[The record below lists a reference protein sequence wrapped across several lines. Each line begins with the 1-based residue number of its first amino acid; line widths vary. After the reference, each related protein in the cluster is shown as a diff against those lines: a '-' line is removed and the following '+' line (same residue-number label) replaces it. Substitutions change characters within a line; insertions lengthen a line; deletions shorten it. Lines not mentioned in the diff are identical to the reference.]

1 MIRAR
6 LNDKVAA
13 HDIPSILDAE
23 SSAPYSYGALM
34 VDALRARGGQAA
46 VDGVFHQPPHDDRSV
61 LVVEAR
67 KTRPQLMHVP
77 PPVAG
82 EQNVHV
88 DRLGTVGLFHVLASR
103 LDPGAALIAAEQR
116 RNDVM
121 VTTRRSDGATCVHLS
136 IATGGTAGRA
146 RLVDALTAWA
156 AKGPTG
162 AAMVDPGETA
172 VGVLSGRARDDAV
185 RFTTCETP
193 GAPAPAQFA
202 GPATLAV
209 LRGEVVAA
217 GLRAHAGTPAIEC
230 AADGLVQDAGVQAAL
245 PVQLDRVAP
254 SNATLRRAITEETAA
269 AKRAWASRSRPVGSR
284 NASSRAAACLRRRS
298 RRR

>member
-1 MIRAR
+1 
-6 LNDKVAA
+6 
-13 HDIPSILDAE
+13 
-23 SSAPYSYGALM
+23 M

-46 VDGVFHQPPHDDRSV
+46 IDRVFHHPPHDDRSV

-67 KTRPQLMHVP
+67 DTRPQLMRVP

-82 EQNVHV
+82 ERNVHV
-88 DRLGTVGLFHVLASR
+88 DRLGTVGLFHVLAGR
-103 LDPGAALIAAEQR
+103 LDPGTALIAAEQR

-136 IATGGTAGRA
+136 IAAGSTAGRA

-162 AAMVDPGETA
+162 AALVDPGNTA
-172 VGVLSGRARDDAV
+172 LAVLSGRARDDAV
-185 RFTTCETP
+185 HFTTCQSP
-193 GAPAPAQFA
+193 GAPEPAQFA

-217 GLRAHAGTPAIEC
+217 GLRAHAGSPAIEC

-254 SNATLRRAITEETAA
+254 SNSKLRRAIAEETVT
-269 AKRAWASRSRPVGSR
+269 AKRTCGVALTPRGLAQH
-284 NASSRAAACLRRRS
+284 A
-298 RRR
+298 